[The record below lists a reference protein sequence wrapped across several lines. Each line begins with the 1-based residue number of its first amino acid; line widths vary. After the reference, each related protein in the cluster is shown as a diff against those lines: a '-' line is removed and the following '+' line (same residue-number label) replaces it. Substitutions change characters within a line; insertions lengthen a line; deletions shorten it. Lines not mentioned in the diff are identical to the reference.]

1 MELSFEDCKDI
12 LVSLIFYLFICSY
25 CPMYIDLVI
34 FDCAYGKDGAIRGIF
49 SCKNDLFGLY
59 LTNIITESKDA
70 PL

>member
-1 MELSFEDCKDI
+1 
-12 LVSLIFYLFICSY
+12 
-25 CPMYIDLVI
+25 MYIDLVI